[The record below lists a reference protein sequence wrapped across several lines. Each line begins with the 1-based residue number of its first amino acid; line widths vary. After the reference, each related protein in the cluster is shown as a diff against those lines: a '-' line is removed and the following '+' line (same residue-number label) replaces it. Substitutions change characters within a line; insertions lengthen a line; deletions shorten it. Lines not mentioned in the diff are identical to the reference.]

1 MQISLPWNTRQRT
14 NSLVSEL
21 NAWTVNK
28 GLSGLPPDK
37 TPAFQ
42 LCFWNSRIGDK
53 TCLIDRRHNW
63 VSGTDSTTDS
73 TAIIN

>member
-1 MQISLPWNTRQRT
+1 MKYEITE

-21 NAWTVNK
+21 DAWTVNK

-42 LCFWNSRIGDK
+42 LCFWNSRIRDK
-53 TCLIDRRHNW
+53 TGLIDRRHNE
-63 VSGTDSTTDS
+63 VSVADS
-73 TAIIN
+73 TADSTEIIN